1 MLIRQRLSAVLLAV
15 FLAACA
21 TSEKD
26 PTAGWTVEKILTE
39 ARDEMANLQFEKAAK
54 LFERLESRAA
64 GTTLAQQAQ
73 LEKAYAYYK
82 NKDTALAISTLDRFI
97 KIHPASPALDY
108 ALYLRGVVNFNEDT
122 GFLDFIAKQDMA
134 DRDQKAAKES
144 FDAFKELV
152 TRFPDSKYS
161 EDARQR
167 MGYMVNT
174 LARSELNVAR
184 YYHKRGAYV
193 AAINRLQA
201 AIQDFQGAP
210 AIKDALEL
218 LADCYDKLQL
228 TQLRD
233 DTLRVLQTNYPA
245 QAQLPPRKSWWK
257 FW

>member
-1 MLIRQRLSAVLLAV
+1 
-15 FLAACA
+15 
-21 TSEKD
+21 
-26 PTAGWTVEKILTE
+26 
-39 ARDEMANLQFEKAAK
+39 
-54 LFERLESRAA
+54 
-64 GTTLAQQAQ
+64 
-73 LEKAYAYYK
+73 
-82 NKDTALAISTLDRFI
+82 
-97 KIHPASPALDY
+97 
-108 ALYLRGVVNFNEDT
+108 VVNFNEDT

-152 TRFPDSKYS
+152 SRFPDSKYS

-184 YYHKRGAYV
+184 YYHRRGAYV
-193 AAINRLQA
+193 AAINRLQT
-201 AIQDFQGAP
+201 AIQDFQGTP
-210 AIKDALEL
+210 ATKDALAL
-218 LADCYDKLQL
+218 LADCYDKLNL

-245 QAQLPPRKSWWK
+245 QAEVKPVPKSWWR

>member
-1 MLIRQRLSAVLLAV
+1 V

-210 AIKDALEL
+210 AIKEALEL
-218 LADCYDKLQL
+218 LADCYDKLQM

-245 QAQLPPRKSWWK
+245 QAQVPPRKSWWK